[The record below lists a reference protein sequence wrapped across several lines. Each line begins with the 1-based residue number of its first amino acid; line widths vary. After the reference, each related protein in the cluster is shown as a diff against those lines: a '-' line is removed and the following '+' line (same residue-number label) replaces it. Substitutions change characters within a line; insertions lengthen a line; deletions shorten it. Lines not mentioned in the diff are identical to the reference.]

1 MGRRSVLW
9 LAVLSVIALPLLG
22 QGTNPFTRTVGFAT
36 KTGFR
41 GVFTWSASRSVD
53 ATVRFG
59 TSPDN
64 LNQSVKALPGAADTA
79 GMAVAQLETGQTYWW
94 AVEDTATGQR
104 SEVKQLA
111 AKNAYNDW
119 NGTTYTLNL
128 LVQLDTNSLPADVP
142 SDQALTDIAA
152 GINVFA
158 ERLYDAMDGYAR
170 LGTVVITDTNL
181 DYAANVPFQAMP
193 VCADPANLADVLVQ
207 STVPFDSHTFG
218 GWSINNP
225 CISFYVGRIGQLVLP
240 WQDDL
245 HFGYVSTHEMM
256 HYAFNAPDLYAEG
269 SADSGVIAD
278 CRNLQWDGSVMH
290 NTGGYRG
297 QWELT
302 ELDRNPNLTPCN
314 MGNNNYTWDT
324 LRGRYTNVPEN
335 PDGPIDHIIDEKAR
349 GNADGGALEIYIL
362 DRELGAST
370 LTPFTPDDSV
380 PACSNTLPQVVDGTG
395 DSTGAER
402 FPGTPAPNEDSLD
415 VKDAHLSWDAASE
428 TVWFTVNV
436 KELTALP
443 PFGALGHIFR
453 FNFNYDGKRYQL
465 RASRDAIEQRTL
477 AIADLNAVPVTG
489 TTLASN
495 LPGAFDVDGNKIT
508 IGLPW
513 SVFSTAVPGARR
525 FALDE
530 EFSKFEVIAQRY
542 YGPALALTSD
552 IAKGFCKYYIGQ
564 EAHASNNAPIANADA
579 FTTAEDTATTFNVLA
594 NDTDADGDSLY
605 VRSAIASRGTATINA
620 GNTITFT
627 PPANFSGVA
636 FVEYTVGDRR
646 GGTASAKATVNVN
659 DAPDAPVASDDTGA
673 VFSGTPTPIAVLA
686 NDTDLENDTLTVTG
700 VTQGL
705 LGRVTNNGT
714 HVTYTPGGA
723 FTGTDTFLYTISD
736 GNGGSATAR
745 VTVVR
750 ACPGTFA
757 DDFDPAPD
765 AGWKVETSAE
775 LAAGVDKPIPGWTH
789 LIDPNTTNP
798 MNYGYH
804 SDASDVSASKD
815 DRLIAPPLLLSAG
828 ARLTFNHRFQTE
840 ATYDGG
846 MLEVSTDGGATWRD
860 IVTAGGVF
868 VTGGYNDSLQAA
880 GGRPGWG
887 GISAAFP
894 LNEPVEVDLSALASK
909 SVLLRWRVITDSN
922 SGGAGWWIDDVRV
935 TNTASTDCGPALN
948 RAPVANDDEAR
959 TGSGAA
965 VTIAVL
971 GNDSDPDEDTLTIS
985 SVTNPP
991 NGSVTNHGGAL
1002 TYTPDAGF
1010 AGTDVFDY
1018 TVSDG
1023 NGGSDTARVS
1033 VHVNKPPVA
1042 NDDSVSTN
1050 EDHAATFEVLANDSD
1065 ADGDALRVASITQPI
1080 HGTASINSDGSIAY
1094 TPHPNYSGRDS
1105 FNYTVSDGTDSD
1117 SASVIVTVVNANDP
1131 PSAVNDS
1138 ASTSKN
1144 AAVIIAVLANDS
1156 DADGDAL
1163 RIDSISRPANGTAAI
1178 RADGTIR
1185 YRPKGG
1191 FTGND
1196 SFTYT
1201 ISDGRGGVSTAT
1213 VTVAVSDK

>member
-1 MGRRSVLW
+1 MFRRFALGLVL
-9 LAVLSVIALPLLG
+9 LAFVALPTLA
-22 QGTNPFTRTVGFAT
+22 QASNPFTRTLGFAT

-41 GVFTWSASRSVD
+41 GVFTWSASRPVD
-53 ATVRFG
+53 AIVRFG
-59 TSPDN
+59 TSPNN
-64 LNQSVKALPGAADTA
+64 LSLTAKALPGAADTA
-79 GMAVAQLETGQTYWW
+79 GLAIAQLEHGKTYWW
-94 AVEDTATGQR
+94 VVEDSATGVR
-104 SEVKQLA
+104 SEVKQLT

-119 NGTTYTLNL
+119 NGTAYTINL

-152 GINVFA
+152 GINIFA

-193 VCADPANLADVLVQ
+193 VCVDPANLADVLVQ

-218 GWSINNP
+218 GWSIDNP

-240 WQDDL
+240 WVDDL

-290 NTGGYRG
+290 NSGGYRG

-314 MGNNNYTWDT
+314 MGNNTNTWQT
-324 LRGRYTNVPEN
+324 LRTRYTNVPEN
-335 PDGPIDHIIDEKAR
+335 PDGPIDHITDEKAR
-349 GNADGGALEIYIL
+349 GNEDGGALEIYIL

-380 PACSNTLPQVVDGTG
+380 PACSNLLPQVVDGTG

-415 VKDAHLSWDAASE
+415 VKDGYLSWDAASE
-428 TVWFTVNV
+428 TVWFTINV

-443 PFGALGHIFR
+443 PVGALGHIFR
-453 FNFNYDGKRYQL
+453 FNFNYAGQRYQL

-477 AIADLNAVPVTG
+477 AIADINAVPATG

-495 LPGAFDVDGNKIT
+495 LPGSFDVDGNKIT

-513 SVFSTAVPGARR
+513 SVFSQAVPGAPR
-525 FALDE
+525 FALE
-530 EFSKFEVIAQRY
+530 SEFSKFEVIAQRY

-552 IAKGFCKYYIGQ
+552 TAKGFCRYLVGQ
-564 EAHASNNAPIANADA
+564 EAHAVNDPPVANPDA
-579 FTTAEDTATTFNVLA
+579 FTSAEDKVANFNVLA
-594 NDTDADGDSLY
+594 NDVDPNGDSLY
-605 VRSAIASRGTATINA
+605 VRSANATRGTATINPD
-620 GNTITFT
+620 NTIKFT
-627 PPANFSGVA
+627 PPVNFSGIA
-636 FVEYTVGDRR
+636 YIEYTIGDRR
-646 GGTASAKATVNVN
+646 GGTASSKATITVTAAQ
-659 DAPDAPVASDDTGA
+659 DAPDAKDDLSA

-686 NDTDLENDTLTVTG
+686 NDSDLDADSLTITS

-705 LGRVTNNGT
+705 LGRVAISGSN
-714 HVTYTPGGA
+714 VTYTPGGA
-723 FTGTDTFLYTISD
+723 FAGTDWFMYTVSD
-736 GNGGSATAR
+736 GNGGTDTAK

-757 DDFDPAPD
+757 DDFDPAPET
-765 AGWKVETSAE
+765 GWKVETKAD
-775 LAAGVDKPIPGWTH
+775 LAAGVAKPIPGWTH
-789 LIDPNTTNP
+789 MIDPSAANP
-798 MNYGYH
+798 ANYGYH
-804 SDASDVSASKD
+804 SDASDVSSSKD
-815 DRLIAPPLLLSAG
+815 DKLIAPPQLLSNG
-828 ARLTFNHRFQTE
+828 SHLTFNHRFQTE

-846 MLEVSTDGGATWRD
+846 MLEISLDGGATWRD

-868 VTGGYNDSLQAA
+868 VTGAYNDVLQAA

-894 LNEPVEVDLSALASK
+894 LNEPVDVNLSAFAGK
-909 SVLLRWRVITDSN
+909 QVTLRWRVITDSN
-922 SGGAGWWIDDVRV
+922 SGGAGWWIDDVRI
-935 TNTASTDCGPALN
+935 TNIASTDCGPAIN
-948 RAPVANDDEAR
+948 RAPNANDDEAR
-959 TGSGAA
+959 TGSATA
-965 VTIAVL
+965 VTVAVL
-971 GNDSDPDEDTLTIS
+971 ANDSDPDEDNLTIA
-985 SVTNPP
+985 SVTTPA
-991 NGSVTNHGGAL
+991 NGTVTNHGGAI
-1002 TYTPDAGF
+1002 TYKPNAGF
-1010 AGTDVFDY
+1010 AGSDIFNY

-1023 NGGSDTARVS
+1023 HGGTDTARVT
-1033 VHVNKPPVA
+1033 VRVNKPPVA
-1042 NDDSVSTN
+1042 NDDAVSTS
-1050 EDHAATFEVLANDSD
+1050 EDHAATFEVLANDND
-1065 ADGDALRVASITQPI
+1065 ADGDALTVTSITQPI

-1105 FNYTVSDGTDSD
+1105 LTYTVSDGTDSD
-1117 SASVIVTVVNANDP
+1117 TASVLITVVNANDP
-1131 PSAVNDS
+1131 PVAVNDA

-1144 AAVIIAVLANDS
+1144 AAVSIAVLANDS
-1156 DADGDAL
+1156 DSDGDVL

-1178 RADGTIR
+1178 QADGTIR
-1185 YRPKGG
+1185 YKPKGG
-1191 FTGND
+1191 FTGSD

-1201 ISDGRGGVSTAT
+1201 ISDGRGGVATAT
-1213 VTVAVSDK
+1213 VTVGVAK